1 MQAAKRDN
9 NGLIIGKGLKFD
21 AESFD
26 RILLDPP
33 CSALGLRP
41 KLYWKEPLNKLKKYS
56 DYQKKFIDNA
66 IFLLRSGGI
75 LTYST
80 CTINASENELM
91 VSYIL
96 EKYPVMK
103 LVPILPSYDNEHY
116 IGQPGLPGMGL
127 TNFQRNLVRRFDPS
141 DTKEDTMGFFLA
153 KFQKE
158 KEIRFEKKECR

>member
-1 MQAAKRDN
+1 METAKRDN

-21 AESFD
+21 PESFD

-41 KLYWKEPLNKLKKYS
+41 KLYWKESLNKLKKYS
-56 DYQKKFIDNA
+56 EYQKKFIDNA
-66 IFLLRSGGI
+66 VLLLRPGGI

-80 CTINASENELM
+80 CTINSAENEGM

-96 EKYPVMK
+96 EKYPIMK
-103 LVPILPSYDNEHY
+103 LVPILPNYDNENN

-127 TNFQRNLVRRFDPS
+127 TNLQRNLVRRFDPS
-141 DTKEDTMGFFLA
+141 DTKGDTMGFFLA
-153 KFQKE
+153 MFQKE
-158 KEIRFEKKECR
+158 KRNTI